1 MCFDEH
7 TSTILSLWQVA
18 EDQEHNTAQL
28 MSYLLH
34 LMSSIGAVHLF
45 NEVIALT
52 QSVGFKYTV
61 ETSGR
66 VVKHSCALSQ
76 ALVPPTMVLT
86 SIACCCCLVSCAGPS
101 KGREYWKTHFVPV
114 ETDHTL
120 SFLATQL
127 AAGCPSMVEDDCAFH
142 GYRHHIH

>member
-18 EDQEHNTAQL
+18 EDQEHSTAQL

-76 ALVPPTMVLT
+76 ALVPMRLYAYMNCLLLLP
-86 SIACCCCLVSCAGPS
+86 CLVRRSLQRTRVLENAFCT
-101 KGREYWKTHFVPV
+101 GR
-114 ETDHTL
+114 D
-120 SFLATQL
+120 
-127 AAGCPSMVEDDCAFH
+127 
-142 GYRHHIH
+142 

>member
-7 TSTILSLWQVA
+7 MSTILSLWQVA

-76 ALVPPTMVLT
+76 ALVPMRLYANHVAYINCLLLLP
-86 SIACCCCLVSCAGPS
+86 CLVRRSLQRTRVLENAFCT
-101 KGREYWKTHFVPV
+101 GR
-114 ETDHTL
+114 D
-120 SFLATQL
+120 
-127 AAGCPSMVEDDCAFH
+127 
-142 GYRHHIH
+142 